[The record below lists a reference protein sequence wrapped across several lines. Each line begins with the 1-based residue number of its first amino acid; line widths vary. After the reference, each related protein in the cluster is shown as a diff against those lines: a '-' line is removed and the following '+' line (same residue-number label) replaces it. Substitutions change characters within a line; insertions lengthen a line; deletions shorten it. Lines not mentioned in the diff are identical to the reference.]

1 MVTGNGFSA
10 VPCDSH
16 IAGHAGF
23 SSDGHAGFSLL
34 GHPHEWYWV
43 SLVLYC
49 VALVWL
55 FSSLSNPLFTCS
67 AGLSIVTSFDF
78 SSTSCCLAIPIV
90 DMQKTASNTRLTLAA
105 HFSRE
110 YPLSISNSPAISFCW
125 NSLLN
130 LDAANLDQSQSEL

>member
-23 SSDGHAGFSLL
+23 SSDGHAGASLGFSLL
-34 GHPHEWYWV
+34 GHPHELYWL
-43 SLVLYC
+43 SLVL
-49 VALVWL
+49 LL
-55 FSSLSNPLFTCS
+55 SSLSKTLFTPS
-67 AGLSIVTSFDF
+67 AGLSMMTSFDF

-90 DMQKTASNTRLTLAA
+90 DMQKTASNTKPTLAA
-105 HFSRE
+105 HCNRE
-110 YPLSISNSPAISFCW
+110 YPLSISNSPTISFCW

>member
-1 MVTGNGFSA
+1 MVTGNGFSG

-34 GHPHEWYWV
+34 GHPHELYWV
-43 SLVLYC
+43 SLVL
-49 VALVWL
+49 LL
-55 FSSLSNPLFTCS
+55 SSLSKTLFTSS
-67 AGLSIVTSFDF
+67 AGLSMMTSFDF